1 MRKASILSLIL
12 FCVVLALSPLS
23 HAATVIMNDNGF
35 LYTDGA
41 FPVSSMGD
49 IFGGVGFISSTNPAL
64 NVDLTSN
71 EMTWS
76 LTGLSVSDQ
85 FAVGS
90 RYYTNFTGGKILI
103 AVDPMMNADY
113 GIHPP
118 NATVPMTFE
127 DGDIFLKG
135 IVTASYMT
143 YDADRQ
149 FGVIVML
156 VNFTTGMGMEDIGEP
171 NGNIVEYTFGPDDPN
186 IPAGFNLQA
195 IGNIQVP
202 ALCTVKGNVSFEYNP
217 ETCVKCEGITLLD
230 LLYTGVGDLSSL
242 EITGG
247 VQYEIIGDHLILT
260 PGALDE
266 KLPGNVKITVGL
278 AETDI
283 HTSCSRPI
291 TVGNV
296 IDKFTVV
303 QVEKILIPCEEA
315 NCNSMNRLRLRYHGL
330 GDPSCAVV
338 SDGAYATWDGEFL
351 SILPSGDELRGNTTI
366 TIGTDV
372 ATIHTSCSQPLE
384 PGFVFGEYEVVE
396 VGAIFLGAGDDTSP
410 TSGPVVGVTVD
421 LVDGEGSSHSTMTDE
436 LGDYVFFDVACD
448 SISVSVIAPLG
459 YYPLTPTE
467 VDVVCGP
474 GEEAIVDFVFE
485 RLATQDKPRST
496 GFWKHQIVS
505 ALKGKQKGVQVPA
518 DELLSCFEFIHT
530 RFDKYFEIF
539 TPVLTLEDFNSIISL
554 KKPTMFEKARKEFAG
569 LLLNTV
575 SGRLATWQF
584 VSPDQANV
592 SQAITYV
599 SQLLMSDNETNFE
612 MAKYI
617 AETIN
622 HDELVDANL
631 IPLDIGY
638 IAYRRGA
645 DLPGSIARASNYPN
659 PFNPATTINY
669 DLKTALPVTLAVYNV
684 AGQKI
689 RQLITGEMQNGY
701 NTVQW
706 DGTDDRGNQISSG
719 VYFYRLKAGD
729 EVVTHR
735 MVLLR

>member
-1 MRKASILSLIL
+1 
-12 FCVVLALSPLS
+12 
-23 HAATVIMNDNGF
+23 MNDNGF
-35 LYTDGA
+35 IYTDGA
-41 FPVSSMGD
+41 FPVSGVGD
-49 IFGGVGFISSTNPAL
+49 IFGGAGFISSTNPAL
-64 NVDLTSN
+64 NVDLTTN

-76 LTGLSVSDQ
+76 LTELSVSEQ

-103 AVDPMMNADY
+103 AVDPSMNADY
-113 GIHPP
+113 GINPP
-118 NATVPMTFE
+118 NATVPLTFE

-135 IVTASYMT
+135 TVTAAYMQYDSY
-143 YDADRQ
+143 RQ

-156 VNFTTGMGMEDIGEP
+156 VNFTTGMGMGDIGEP

-202 ALCTVKGNVSFEYNP
+202 ALCTVKGNVSFIYNP
-217 ETCVKCEGITLLD
+217 ETCVKCDGITLLD
-230 LLYTGVGDLSSL
+230 LLYTGAGDLSSV
-242 EITGG
+242 EVTGG
-247 VQYEIIGDHLILT
+247 VQYEIVGNHLILT
-260 PGALDE
+260 PALLED
-266 KLPGNVKITVGL
+266 KLPGNTKLTIGL

-291 TVGNV
+291 MVGNV
-296 IDKFTVV
+296 IDKFTVT
-303 QVEKILIPCEEA
+303 QVDKILIACEDA
-315 NCNSMNRLRLRYHGL
+315 NCNSIDLLRLTYYGL
-330 GDPSCAVV
+330 DDPSTAVI
-338 SDGAYATWDGEFL
+338 SEGAYATWDGEFL
-351 SILPSGDELRGNTTI
+351 TILPTGEELRGNTTI

-384 PGFVFGEYEVVE
+384 PGFVFGEYEIVE
-396 VGAIFLGAGDDTSP
+396 VGEIFLGAGDDQSA

-421 LVDGEGSSHSTMTDE
+421 LVDGEENSHSTMTDE
-436 LGDYVFFDVACD
+436 LGNYIFFDVACD

-459 YYPLTPTE
+459 YYPITPTE
-467 VDVVCGP
+467 VLAVCCP
-474 GEEAIVDFVFE
+474 GGETIVDFVFE

-518 DELLSCFEFIHT
+518 DELLSHFEYIHT

-539 TPVLTLEDFNSIISL
+539 TPVLTLEDFNNIVSL
-554 KKPTMFEKARKEFAG
+554 KKPTMYEKARKEFAG
-569 LLLNTV
+569 MLLNTV

-599 SQLLMSDNETNFE
+599 SQLLMSDNEANYE
-612 MAKYI
+612 LAKNI
-617 AETIN
+617 AEKIN
-622 HDELVDANL
+622 HDELVGAYI
-631 IPLDIGY
+631 IPLDIDY

-645 DLPGSIARASNYPN
+645 DLPGLIARASNYPN

-669 DLKTALPVTLAVYNV
+669 DLKAALPVSLAVYNV

-689 RQLITGEMQNGY
+689 RQLVTGEMQSGY